1 MLSDSFTVETIGR
14 DHPHDF
20 VPPKPE
26 ALQSIMY
33 TSGTTGMPK
42 GALITHRNIMSA
54 SIGQLYGNAATEAGD
69 CTLGYLPLS
78 HIYEQV
84 TDASLQTDR
93 KCADACDQTVCRGRW
108 VAGWIRNRLCMRR
121 YDQTHR
127 RYSAPE
133 ASRKLHHSIPL
144 YS

>member
-1 MLSDSFTVETIGR
+1 
-14 DHPHDF
+14 
-20 VPPKPE
+20 
-26 ALQSIMY
+26 MY

-84 TDASLQTDR
+84 TDAPLQTDR
-93 KCADACDQTVCRGRW
+93 
-108 VAGWIRNRLCMRR
+108 
-121 YDQTHR
+121 
-127 RYSAPE
+127 
-133 ASRKLHHSIPL
+133 
-144 YS
+144 